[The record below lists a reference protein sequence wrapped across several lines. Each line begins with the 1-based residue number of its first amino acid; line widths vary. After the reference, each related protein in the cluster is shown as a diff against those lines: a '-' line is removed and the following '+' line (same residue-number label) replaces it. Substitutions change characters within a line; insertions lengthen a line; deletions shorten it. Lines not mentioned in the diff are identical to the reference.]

1 MFVVV
6 ILACSVLAVV
16 LTLVL
21 IREARRPRQALE
33 ALLRRL
39 FSYGRFREKH
49 TSVRADD
56 AGRRPGDRLPE

>member
-21 IREARRPRQALE
+21 IREARRRMALE